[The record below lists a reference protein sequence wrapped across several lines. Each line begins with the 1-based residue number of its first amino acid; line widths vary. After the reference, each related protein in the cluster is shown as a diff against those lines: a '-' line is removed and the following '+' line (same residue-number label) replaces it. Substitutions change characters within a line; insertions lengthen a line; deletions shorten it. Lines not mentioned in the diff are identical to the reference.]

1 MNEDY
6 QVQLPLQELFNRLRK
21 AGLPLGI
28 DEYKLALYAI
38 QSGYGMKDY
47 EALARLCRTLW
58 VKSEE
63 EKLLFNYHF
72 EQVIAETAQVAEPE
86 LIPILPEEPE
96 PKKKKRFISLSGLS
110 LTRRL
115 VWGGTLLLVTG
126 VSLLLIRPQPKKCP
140 YFTSFPIN
148 FPLKGKEYSYEV
160 KAQACKVDEND
171 KLKITALEIPP
182 WLQVKEDTDGKFTLI
197 GKLEGSFYYTASVL
211 DLSGKTIGKFQH
223 PAWTNDY
230 SDRKLA
236 LISSPDGSYFATLE
250 RNNIVRLWNLSG
262 KQIGKD
268 LQHFGQVNDITFSPD
283 NQRLATASGDGLV
296 RLWDTSGKLRGKLKH
311 QEPVWDIIFSPDNQR
326 LVTTSAKN
334 NIFESDTNNE
344 ASRFSIQPDYDDSKT
359 YLWDLS
365 SQKKLADLG
374 KNTRRFTAFSSNG
387 QRLIT
392 IFFEDSSE
400 NSLRKLYLRLWDT
413 SGKKLAESN
422 FSEKQLRNYY
432 PNPDIGL
439 SPDGQHIAITA
450 RDRVILLDILSGNQL
465 AQLRHRDVNNVKF
478 SPDGQRIVT
487 TSYNDRN
494 PRLWEPY
501 KDPNGKQVRFLRHQG
516 SVESVSF
523 NPDGRLLATTTNDT
537 IHLWDISRNELQKL
551 LFTGIPADTISF
563 SPDGKRLIATS
574 RNSNHTIKLQV
585 SDESGR
591 QNIQAFTFNIG
602 ILEEPSSNRNTKLGQ
617 YLTYTAL
624 IALLILLPGGYI
636 IARYFLQRIATRIK
650 EVTQSSEP
658 TPTPTAST
666 TEKKRS
672 PEDVL
677 QVVQAVR
684 QTTKTE
690 LDEYFPVTR
699 RQMKQS
705 WRYLRRFVREGPATE
720 LDVETTVKQFA
731 RQGLLLTPALMRR
744 RVNRAELL
752 LLVDRDGSMIPFHA
766 LSRRLAETSAQ
777 GGRLAKAEV
786 YYFHNCPAQVYQ
798 DSSSEA
804 QLYIY
809 QDPSCC
815 EAKKLVDIL
824 ANYSDSAGVLI
835 FSDAGAARGGWNQ
848 ERVNQTAKF
857 IQQIKHR
864 VRYIAWLNPMPQTRW
879 NGTTADEIASL
890 VPMFEFS
897 RQGLHQAIAV
907 LRGKFTPYRV

>member
-1 MNEDY
+1 MNEDFK
-6 QVQLPLQELFNRLRK
+6 VQLPLQELFDRLRK

-38 QSGYGMKDY
+38 QSGYGIKDY

-72 EQVIAETAQVAEPE
+72 EQVIAETVQSTPEPE
-86 LIPILPEEPE
+86 PIPTLPEE
-96 PKKKKRFISLSGLS
+96 PKKKKQFINLSELS

-115 VWGGTLLLVTG
+115 IWGGTLLVVTG

-140 YFTSFPIN
+140 YFTSVPTPFAV
-148 FPLKGKEYSYEV
+148 KGENYSYEV

-182 WLQVKEDTDGKFTLI
+182 WLKVKEDADGKFTLI
-197 GKLEGSFYYTASVL
+197 GKPESSIYYTASVL
-211 DLSGKTIGKFQH
+211 DLSGQTIGKFQD
-223 PAWTNDY
+223 PAWNDDY

-250 RNNIVRLWNLSG
+250 RNNVVRLWNLSG

-296 RLWDTSGKLRGKLKH
+296 RLWDTSGKLIGKLKH
-311 QEPVWDIIFSPDNQR
+311 QKPVWNIVFSPDGQR
-326 LVTTSAKN
+326 LVTASAKSYISSTTIN
-334 NIFESDTNNE
+334 QTSGFSIESENNE
-344 ASRFSIQPDYDDSKT
+344 NTT

-365 SQKKLADLG
+365 SQKNIADLG
-374 KNTRRFTAFSSNG
+374 ENTRRFTAFSSNG

-392 IFFEDSSE
+392 ILFEDSSQD
-400 NSLRKLYLRLWDT
+400 SLRKLYLRLWDL
-413 SGKKLAESN
+413 SGNKLAESN
-422 FSEKQLRNYY
+422 FSEKLLRYYY
-432 PNPDIGL
+432 PNPNRGL
-439 SPDGQHIAITA
+439 SPDGQRIAIAT
-450 RDRVILLDILSGNQL
+450 RDRVILLDILSGSQL
-465 AQLRHRDVNNVKF
+465 AELRHRDVTDVKF

-487 TSYNDRN
+487 TSSSDRN

-516 SVESVSF
+516 SVRSLSF
-523 NPDGRLLATTTNDT
+523 SPDGRLLATTTNDT
-537 IHLWDISRNELQKL
+537 IHLWYISGNELQRQ
-551 LFTGIPADTISF
+551 LFTGISASTTSF

-574 RNSNHTIKLQV
+574 TNYNDTIKLQV
-585 SDESGR
+585 SDERGR
-591 QNIQAFTFNIG
+591 QNIEAFNIG
-602 ILEEPSSNRNTKLGQ
+602 IVEKSSSNRNTKLGQ

-636 IARYFLQRIATRIK
+636 IARYFLQRIATRVK

-658 TPTPTAST
+658 TSTPTAST

-690 LDEYFPVTR
+690 IDEYFPVTR

-720 LDVETTVKQFA
+720 LDVEATVKEFA
-731 RQGLLLTPALMRR
+731 RQGILLTPALTRR

-766 LSRRLAETSAQ
+766 LSHRLAETSAQ

-824 ANYSDSAGVLI
+824 ANYSNSAGVLI

-848 ERVNQTAKF
+848 ERVNQTVKF
-857 IQQIKHR
+857 IQQIKHK
-864 VRYIAWLNPMPQTRW
+864 VRYIAWLNPMPQKRW